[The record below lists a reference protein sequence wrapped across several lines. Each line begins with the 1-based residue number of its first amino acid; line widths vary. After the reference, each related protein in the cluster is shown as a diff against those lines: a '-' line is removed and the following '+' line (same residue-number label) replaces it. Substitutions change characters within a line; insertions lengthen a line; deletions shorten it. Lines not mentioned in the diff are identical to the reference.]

1 MKHTIPCEV
10 CGGTGKRPL
19 HESLRQT
26 LSALPK
32 KGFVVAQD
40 LKFSGVGTNG
50 VNNRLERLR
59 EFGFVT
65 REKFGKYWRYS
76 RA

>member
-19 HESLRQT
+19 HDSLLQT
-26 LSALPK
+26 LTMLPR
-32 KGFVVAQD
+32 KGFAVANQ
-40 LKFSGVGTNG
+40 LTVPGVGANG
-50 VNNRLERLR
+50 INNRLERLR
-59 EFGFVT
+59 DFGFVK
-65 REKFGKYWRYS
+65 RERFGKYWRYS